1 MPTNAKRPII
11 AWALY
16 DWANSAF
23 ATTVIAAFFP
33 VFFKSYWSAGSDV
46 TESTFQL
53 GLANSLSS
61 LIVVLLAPFLGAIAD
76 QGGTRRKFLFAFAF
90 LGVLATGCLYM
101 VAQGA
106 WELAVVVY
114 VLAAI
119 GFSGGNTF
127 YDALIVEV
135 VGRDKSD
142 SVSALGYSL
151 GYLGGGL
158 LFALNVVMVLY
169 PTIFGLADA
178 SEAVRV
184 CFLLVAI
191 WWAGFSLPL
200 FLWVEESPPVRC
212 HSGWSAV
219 SAGYQ
224 QLIATGRDI
233 RQLRTT
239 FVFLIG
245 YWLYID
251 GVDTIV
257 RMAIDYGLSLGF
269 DTNDLLIAL
278 GITQFVGFPAAI
290 AFGWLARADRHAQG
304 DLHWPSCLYRGD
316 GVGIFSECR
325 LGILCLG
332 RDRRPSPRRRT
343 SPEPLA
349 LLKAHSPR
357 PRGRVFSAFTTCW
370 ASLPRSS
377 AQCWWAGLGVLTG
390 SPRTGILSIVVL
402 FVAGGIC
409 LYFVDE
415 ERGTAA
421 ARAIEGT

>member
-1 MPTNAKRPII
+1 MPTNAKKPII

-90 LGVLATGCLYM
+90 LGVLATGCLYL
-101 VAQGA
+101 VTQGA
-106 WELAVVVY
+106 WEIAVVVY

-127 YDALIVEV
+127 YDALLVEV
-135 VGRDKSD
+135 AGRDKSD
-142 SVSALGYSL
+142 SVSAFGYSL

-158 LFALNVVMVLY
+158 LFALNVVMVLH
-169 PTIFGLADA
+169 PTTFGLADA

-200 FLWVEESPPVRC
+200 FLWVEESPPVRA
-212 HSGWSAV
+212 HRGWSAI
-219 SAGYQ
+219 SAGYR
-224 QLIATGRDI
+224 QLISTGRDI

-251 GVDTIV
+251 GVDTII
-257 RMAIDYGLSLGF
+257 RMAIDYGLSLGLA
-269 DTNDLLIAL
+269 TNDLLIAL
-278 GITQFVGFPAAI
+278 GITQFVGLPRGAC
-290 AFGWLARADRHAQG
+290 LRLDRRADRHPQG
-304 DLHWPSCLYRGD
+304 DLHRPSRLYRGN
-316 GVGIFSECR
+316 GVGLLSECR
-325 LGILCLG
+325 LGILRFG
-332 RDRRPSPRRRT
+332 HRRRPSPRRGA

-349 LLKAHSPR
+349 LLAAHSPR
-357 PRGRVFSAFTTCW
+357 PRGGVFWLLQHARQIRRGHRSGTRRLDWGTDRQPTRGDFVNRHPLRRGR
-370 ASLPRSS
+370 SLPLLR
-377 AQCWWAGLGVLTG
+377 
-390 SPRTGILSIVVL
+390 R
-402 FVAGGIC
+402 
-409 LYFVDE
+409 
-415 ERGTAA
+415 
-421 ARAIEGT
+421 

>member
-1 MPTNAKRPII
+1 MPATNAKKPII

-23 ATTVIAAFFP
+23 ATTVMAAFFP

-53 GLANSLSS
+53 GLANSLGS
-61 LIVVLLAPFLGAIAD
+61 LIVVLLAPLLGAIAD

-90 LGVLATGCLYM
+90 LGLLSTGCLYL

-106 WELAVVVY
+106 WELAILVY
-114 VLAAI
+114 VLAVV
-119 GFSGGNTF
+119 GFSGANIF
-127 YDALIVEV
+127 YDALLVEV
-135 VGRDKSD
+135 TGREKSD

-158 LFALNVVMVLY
+158 LFVVNVAMVLH
-169 PTIFGLADA
+169 PTTFGLADA
-178 SEAVRV
+178 GEAVRV
-184 CFLLVAI
+184 SFLLVAV
-191 WWAGFSLPL
+191 WWAVFSLPL
-200 FLWVEESPPVRC
+200 LLWVEESPPVHTRR
-212 HSGWSAV
+212 GWSAI
-219 SAGYQ
+219 SGGYR
-224 QLIATGRDI
+224 QLIATFRDI

-257 RMAIDYGLSLGF
+257 RMAIDYGLSIGF
-269 DTNDLLIAL
+269 DTNSLLIAL
-278 GITQFVGFPAAI
+278 GITQFVGFPR
-290 AFGWLARADRHAQG
+290 GPRLWLARRANRHAQG
-304 DLHWPSCLYRGD
+304 AFHRPSRLYCGDDLGLL
-316 GVGIFSECR
+316 SECR

-332 RDRRPSPRRRT
+332 RDRRPSPRRGA

-357 PRGRVFSAFTTCW
+357 PRRGVFR
-370 ASLPRSS
+370 LL
-377 AQCWWAGLGVLTG
+377 QHAGQVRRGHRPGAHRLDWGADRQ
-390 SPRTGILSIVVL
+390 P
-402 FVAGGIC
+402 AGGD
-409 LYFVDE
+409 FVNRHPLR
-415 ERGTAA
+415 RGWSLSLL
-421 ARAIEGT
+421 RR